1 MHSPFFINFFFLM
14 LINLIR
20 RRMYNNITYEV
31 VKKEVQKKIINYL
44 YQNNDITISEYEA
57 LISKCDEKINKL
69 NEQLE
74 KNKEKYSYPMKVD
87 IRI

>member
-1 MHSPFFINFFFLM
+1 MD
-14 LINLIR
+14 
-20 RRMYNNITYEV
+20 NNITYEV

-44 YQNNDITISEYEA
+44 YQNNDITISEYEV

-74 KNKEKYSYPMKVD
+74 KNKEKYSYSMKVD

>member
-1 MHSPFFINFFFLM
+1 MD
-14 LINLIR
+14 
-20 RRMYNNITYEV
+20 NNITYEV

-44 YQNNDITISEYEA
+44 YQNNDITISENEA

-69 NEQLE
+69 NEQIE
-74 KNKEKYSYPMKVD
+74 KDKEKYSYPMKVD

>member
-1 MHSPFFINFFFLM
+1 MD
-14 LINLIR
+14 
-20 RRMYNNITYEV
+20 NNITYEV

-57 LISKCDEKINKL
+57 LILKCDEKINKL

>member
-1 MHSPFFINFFFLM
+1 MD
-14 LINLIR
+14 
-20 RRMYNNITYEV
+20 NNITYEV

-44 YQNNDITISEYEA
+44 YQNNGITISEYET

>member
-1 MHSPFFINFFFLM
+1 LNN
-14 LINLIR
+14 NL
-20 RRMYNNITYEV
+20 TYEV

-44 YQNNDITISEYEA
+44 YQNNEISISEYET

-69 NEQLE
+69 KDQIDNE
-74 KNKEKYSYPMKVD
+74 KNNYIYPAKVD

>member
-1 MHSPFFINFFFLM
+1 MD
-14 LINLIR
+14 
-20 RRMYNNITYEV
+20 NNITYEV

-44 YQNNDITISEYEA
+44 YQNNEISISEYET

-69 NEQLE
+69 KDQIDKE
-74 KNKEKYSYPMKVD
+74 KNNYIYPVKVD

>member
-1 MHSPFFINFFFLM
+1 MD
-14 LINLIR
+14 
-20 RRMYNNITYEV
+20 NNITYEV

-87 IRI
+87 MRI

>member
-1 MHSPFFINFFFLM
+1 MD
-14 LINLIR
+14 
-20 RRMYNNITYEV
+20 NNITYEV

-44 YQNNDITISEYEA
+44 YQNSEITISEYET

-69 NEQLE
+69 NEQIE
-74 KNKEKYSYPMKVD
+74 KEKEKYSYSMKVD